1 MKREKNIIVHKATF
15 FFKKC
20 NYGTNIKPTENGK
33 IMENNDALSKFFK
46 NAISALDAWSALK

>member
-20 NYGTNIKPTENGK
+20 NYDANIKHIENGK